1 MLLAAIAFVVLL
13 IIGVPI
19 AFVLG
24 IMGSIHTMSLGNPAF
39 NLVIIQRLFDQI
51 NNTSLTCLPF
61 FILAGE
67 IMNAGGVTKRLL
79 GFIRELI
86 GWLKGGMAYATVIIS
101 AILSS
106 ILGSPNAVCSMLCG
120 VLVPELRNDGY
131 DDEFTGSLVAASS
144 ILGPI
149 IPPST
154 SFIMYC
160 MLTNTSIK
168 AMFVA
173 GILPGILLA
182 LMFCILIAFYAH
194 KRGYKKSV
202 EHADVK
208 RLGKNFL
215 TALPALLVPGV
226 IMGGVIGGFFTATE
240 SGAVSC
246 VCAIIASIIYREM
259 DWKAM
264 PKVLLKSAIV
274 GGGIL
279 LMISFGGVIAWSMTR
294 SGIPAQLT
302 AAITSVTESRALITL
317 IILIILMVGGC
328 LLDNGTMA
336 MVFNPVL
343 FPLGMAIGFDP
354 VHFGIMF
361 SCMLTIGYITP
372 PVGVVLFVTS
382 NIAGIPFRKLCKQI
396 WPFAIGAILVISVL
410 SFLPED
416 IVLWLPRLTG
426 YSG

>member
-1 MLLAAIAFVVLL
+1 MLIAAISFVVLMV
-13 IIGVPI
+13 IGVPI
-19 AFVLG
+19 ALVLG
-24 IMGSIHTMSLGNPAF
+24 IMGSIHTISLGNPAY
-39 NLVIIQRLFDQI
+39 LMVIVQRLYDQI
-51 NNTSLTCLPF
+51 NNSSLTCLPF

-67 IMNAGGVTKRLL
+67 LMNAGGVTKRLL
-79 GFIRELI
+79 DFIRELI

-120 VLVPELRNDGY
+120 VLVPELRKDGY

-154 SFIMYC
+154 SFVMYC

-182 LMFCILIAFYAH
+182 LMFCVLISFFAH
-194 KRGYKKSV
+194 KRGYSKSIDHV
-202 EHADVK
+202 SGR
-208 RLGKNFL
+208 RLGKAFL
-215 TALPALLVPGV
+215 AALPALLVPAV
-226 IMGGVIGGFFTATE
+226 IIGGVIGGIFTATE

-246 VCAIIASIIYREM
+246 ICALIASAIYKDM
-259 DWKAM
+259 DWKRL
-264 PKVLLKSAIV
+264 PSVLLKGAVV

-279 LMISFGGVIAWSMTR
+279 LMISCGGVIAWSMTR
-294 SGIPAQLT
+294 SGIPAKLIEFVTGLT
-302 AAITSVTESRALITL
+302 SSRAVITL
-317 IILIILMVGGC
+317 IMLLILMVGGM

-343 FPLGMAIGFDP
+343 FPLGTAIGFDP

-361 SCMLTIGYITP
+361 SCMLTIGYMTP

-382 NIAGIPFRKLCKQI
+382 NISGIPFKKLCKQI
-396 WPFAIGAILVISVL
+396 WPFAVGAIIVIATL

-426 YSG
+426 YAG